1 MVRFDLVT
9 IWRIG
14 ASLPD
19 VWQALTEPS
28 RWPEWWPGLETA
40 IELDKDGTDGPLPD
54 DRRRFVWKGVFPYRL
69 TTDIRIVHVEPF
81 RTIEAVAS
89 GDVAGTGVWRFAAR
103 GGLTEARHE
112 WRVRVTAPWL
122 SVLSRL
128 ARPLVCWNHGKIM
141 EWGAHGLARRLG
153 AGCCI
158 VEKEP
163 ALPAEGQGQRQ

>member
-14 ASLPD
+14 ASLPE
-19 VWQALTEPS
+19 VWRALTEPS
-28 RWPEWWPGLETA
+28 RWPEWWPGLEAA
-40 IELDKDGTDGPLPD
+40 IVLDGDGFHA
-54 DRRRFVWKGVFPYRL
+54 RRRFVWKGVFPYRL
-69 TTDIRIVHVEPF
+69 TTDIRTVRVEPY
-81 RTIEAVAS
+81 RRIEGVAS
-89 GDVAGTGVWRFAAR
+89 GDVAGTGVWRFAGR
-103 GGLTEARHE
+103 DGLTEARHE

-163 ALPAEGQGQRQ
+163 AHLADGHGQRP